1 MSRRAIISAALAIF
15 LLMVVFPSQ
24 SFAMHSRS
32 RKTRVRVRARRSHVR
47 HVRWNPVLRG
57 SYDSMLRQNEEIDRL
72 GLLRIQDDEELD
84 ELIADNEL
92 VEITEGAGLR
102 LAPNLLPNRRYC
114 KPWTRDFVEDMG
126 KAYYEEFGTYIQI
139 NSAVRTAE
147 QQKKL
152 RRHNRNAAPIEGDA
166 ASSHMA
172 GLTVDINKRGLT
184 RKQHKWIENYLKGFR
199 DDGLIEV
206 AEERRQACFHVM
218 ISERYSDW
226 KEQQNQPAPL
236 TTNPAQSQ
244 QEPSV
249 GVE

>member
-1 MSRRAIISAALAIF
+1 MSRRAIIFAAFFVFILT
-15 LLMVVFPSQ
+15 LVFPSQ

-32 RKTRVRVRARRSHVR
+32 RKARVRVRTRHGHLR

-126 KAYYEEFGTYIQI
+126 QAYYEEFGSYIQI

-152 RRHNRNAAPIEGDA
+152 RRHNRNAAPIEGDV

-184 RKQHKWIENYLKGFR
+184 RKQHKWIEDYLKKYR
-199 DDGLIEV
+199 DEGLIEV

-218 ISERYSDW
+218 ISERYSEW
-226 KEQQNQPAPL
+226 KEQQNQP
-236 TTNPAQSQ
+236 TTLAPAQSQ
-244 QEPSV
+244 PEPSV